1 MKRLS
6 LFLFLLWLL
15 VLLGGLFLLTAAQ
28 GKGTRYVSPWTPL
41 PAQTTVIITH
51 GLGVRPLELD
61 VWVLPHVNLSASAS
75 CLGDF
80 PAALPGY
87 AVDEIQVQ
95 LVSVDQV
102 ALRNT
107 DDVLSC
113 VQVVV
118 SP

>member
-1 MKRLS
+1 M
-6 LFLFLLWLL
+6 L
-15 VLLGGLFLLTAAQ
+15 VLLCGLFLLTAAQ
-28 GKGTRYVSPWTPL
+28 GKSVRYVSPWTPV
-41 PAQTTVIITH
+41 PAQTTVIFTH

-61 VWVLPHVNLSASAS
+61 IWVLPHVNATSLNAA
-75 CLGDF
+75 CLGEF

-102 ALRNT
+102 TLRNT
-107 DDVLSC
+107 DTVLRC